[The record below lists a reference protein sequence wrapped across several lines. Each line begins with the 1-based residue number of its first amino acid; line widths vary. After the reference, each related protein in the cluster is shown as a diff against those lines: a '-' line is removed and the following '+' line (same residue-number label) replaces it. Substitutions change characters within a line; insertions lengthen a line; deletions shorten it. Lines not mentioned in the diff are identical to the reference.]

1 MSSERG
7 RPRAFDEEQA
17 LESALRVFWKHGY
30 QGAALSELTDA
41 MGLSKPS
48 LYAAFGDKEALYLK
62 ALERYRDHHLAGPMQ
77 ALEGP
82 GSGRDAVQAYLRAM
96 ARLFADRSQ
105 PGGCF
110 IANGIA
116 DTEGPTTPQAVQ
128 QALHGAL
135 RAAEQ
140 GMHRRI
146 GQAIEAGE
154 VPPETSAAD
163 LAVLYLAVLT
173 GLAVL
178 AKSGEGPARLMR
190 VVDGAMAA
198 WPPAPPARG
207 SRRR

>member
-1 MSSERG
+1 MTNERG
-7 RPRAFDEEQA
+7 RPRAFDAEQA
-17 LESALRVFWKHGY
+17 LDSALRVFWKQGY

-62 ALERYRDHHLAGPMQ
+62 ALERYATHYLAGPMQ
-77 ALEGP
+77 LLDTTT
-82 GSGRDAVQAYLRAM
+82 SGREAVAAYLRAM

-116 DTEGPTTPQAVQ
+116 DTEGPTTPPAVQ
-128 QALHGAL
+128 EALHGAL

-140 GMHRRI
+140 RMRQRI
-146 GQAIEAGE
+146 EQALQAGE
-154 VPPETSAAD
+154 LHPDASPAE
-163 LAVLYLAVLT
+163 LASLYLTVLT

-178 AKSGEGPARLMR
+178 AKSGESPQKLMR
-190 VVDGAMAA
+190 VVDAAMVA
-198 WPPAPPARG
+198 WPASPAAG
-207 SRRR
+207 SRKR